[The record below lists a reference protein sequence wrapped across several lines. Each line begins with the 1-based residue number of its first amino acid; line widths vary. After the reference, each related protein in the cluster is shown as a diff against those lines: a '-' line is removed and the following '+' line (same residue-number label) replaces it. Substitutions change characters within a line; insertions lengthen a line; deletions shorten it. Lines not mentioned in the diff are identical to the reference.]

1 MASQEHLELLKQGTA
16 VWNEW
21 RKRHPEIQPDLGDAD
36 LSDADLYGAN
46 LSRANL
52 NDANLNDA
60 NLIKAD
66 LSGADLNN
74 ANLNNANLSGA
85 NLTEATLI
93 DADLSDINLSYT
105 NLSRAA
111 LSNANLSRAALS
123 NANLGRANLSNAYL
137 RNAYLDEADLNGAD
151 LSGADL
157 SRVNL
162 SRADL
167 SNANLTDADLI
178 KAELSDANLSNA
190 NLYRANLYRADLS
203 NANLTDADLSR
214 ADLGFATFVRTNLKG
229 TTLTGCRT
237 YGISAW
243 NVELTG
249 ALQDSLV
256 ITPPDEPIIT
266 VDNLKMAQFIYLLL
280 NNQEIRDVIDTIA
293 KKAVLILGRFTRE
306 RKAMLDALRDE
317 LRRHGYLPIL
327 FDFKKPSRRD
337 LTETVST
344 LAHLSRFIVAD
355 LTDPSSIPQELSAI
369 APTLT
374 VPLQP
379 LLEASKSEDSMF
391 SDLSHTYHWILP
403 IYRYTDLDSLLA
415 SLQEQIINPAEQKAQ
430 ELIKQKAQELTQQ

>member
-1 MASQEHLELLKQGTA
+1 MANQEHLELLKQGTA

-21 RKRHPEIQPDLGDAD
+21 RKHHPEIQPDL
-36 LSDADLYGAN
+36 SDAY
-46 LSRANL
+46 
-52 NDANLNDA
+52 
-60 NLIKAD
+60 
-66 LSGADLNN
+66 
-74 ANLNNANLSGA
+74 
-85 NLTEATLI
+85 
-93 DADLSDINLSYT
+93 
-105 NLSRAA
+105 
-111 LSNANLSRAALS
+111 
-123 NANLGRANLSNAYL
+123 
-137 RNAYLDEADLNGAD
+137 
-151 LSGADL
+151 
-157 SRVNL
+157 
-162 SRADL
+162 
-167 SNANLTDADLI
+167 LI

-293 KKAVLILGRFTRE
+293 KKAVLILVRFTRE
-306 RKAMLDALRDE
+306 RKAMLDTLRDE

-327 FDFKKPSRRD
+327 FDFKKSSRRD

-415 SLQEQIINPAEQKAQ
+415 SLQEQIINPAEQIAQ

>member
-1 MASQEHLELLKQGTA
+1 MAGNDRRKQMANQEHLELLKQGTA

-21 RKRHPEIQPDLGDAD
+21 RKHHLEIQPDL
-36 LSDADLYGAN
+36 SEADLYGAN

-66 LSGADLNN
+66 LS
-74 ANLNNANLSGA
+74 
-85 NLTEATLI
+85 
-93 DADLSDINLSYT
+93 
-105 NLSRAA
+105 
-111 LSNANLSRAALS
+111 
-123 NANLGRANLSNAYL
+123 
-137 RNAYLDEADLNGAD
+137 
-151 LSGADL
+151 
-157 SRVNL
+157 
-162 SRADL
+162 RADL
-167 SNANLTDADLI
+167 S
-178 KAELSDANLSNA
+178 
-190 NLYRANLYRADLS
+190 
-203 NANLTDADLSR
+203 
-214 ADLGFATFVRTNLKG
+214 FATFVRTNLKG

-355 LTDPSSIPQELSAI
+355 LTETSSTVLKPAPPASPSRSNECQRRKA
-369 APTLT
+369 LT
-374 VPLQP
+374 VPMRTL
-379 LLEASKSEDSMF
+379 KS
-391 SDLSHTYHWILP
+391 T
-403 IYRYTDLDSLLA
+403 
-415 SLQEQIINPAEQKAQ
+415 K
-430 ELIKQKAQELTQQ
+430 